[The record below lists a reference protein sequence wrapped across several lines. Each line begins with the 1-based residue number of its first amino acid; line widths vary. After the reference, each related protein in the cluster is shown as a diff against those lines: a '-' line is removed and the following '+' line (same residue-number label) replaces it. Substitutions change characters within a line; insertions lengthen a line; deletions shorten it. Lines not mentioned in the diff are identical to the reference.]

1 MLAVISPAKT
11 LDYESTLP
19 SLRPTQPK
27 LLGQAEALVKV
38 LRKLSSSDL
47 QALMSI
53 SEKLGDLNAE
63 RYQSWSIPF
72 SNDNAR
78 AALFA
83 FKGDVYTGFSL
94 DEYASSDITFAQ
106 KHLRILSGLYGV
118 LRPLDLMQPYR
129 LEMGTSLETS
139 AGKNLYEFWGNQI
152 TSELNAAFK
161 ASGSTSLV
169 NLASKEYFSSVI
181 QGQLKG
187 EVITPNFKDLKNGSY
202 KIISFYAK
210 KARGMM
216 CDYMIRNQIKEP
228 EGLKGFDREG
238 YSFNSKLS
246 TGNDWIFTRDEVPSA

>member
-19 SLRPTQPK
+19 SLRPTQPR
-27 LLGQAEALVKV
+27 LLDQSEELIKV

-47 QALMSI
+47 QALMGI

-63 RYQSWSIPF
+63 RNQSWSVPF
-72 SNDNAR
+72 SSDNAR

-83 FKGDVYTGFSL
+83 FKGDVYTGFTL
-94 DEYASSDITFAQ
+94 DEYSSEDLSYAQ

-129 LEMGTSLETS
+129 LEMGTSLKTS
-139 AGKNLYEFWGNQI
+139 KGKNLYEFWGDQI

-161 ASGSTSLV
+161 ASGSNTLV
-169 NLASKEYFSSVI
+169 NLASKEYFSSVNPR
-181 QGQLKG
+181 QLKG
-187 EVITPNFKDLKNGSY
+187 EVITPNFKDLKNGNY

-216 CDYMIRNQIKEP
+216 CDYLIRNQIEDP
-228 EGLKGFDREG
+228 EGLKAFDRDG
-238 YSFNSKLS
+238 YSFNPNLSK
-246 TGNDWIFTRDEVPSA
+246 GNDWIFTRDVVPSA

>member
-19 SLRPTQPK
+19 SLRPTQPR
-27 LLGQAEALVKV
+27 LLDQSEALIKV

-47 QALMSI
+47 QALMGI

-63 RYQSWSIPF
+63 RNQSWSVPF
-72 SNDNAR
+72 SSDNAR

-83 FKGDVYTGFSL
+83 FKGDVYTGFTL
-94 DEYASSDITFAQ
+94 DEYASEDFSFAQ

-129 LEMGTSLETS
+129 LEMGTALQTS
-139 AGKNLYEFWGNQI
+139 KGKNLYEFWGDQI
-152 TSELNAAFK
+152 TKELNAAFK
-161 ASGSTSLV
+161 ASGSNTLV
-169 NLASKEYFSSVI
+169 NLASKEYFSAVTP
-181 QGQLKG
+181 GELKG
-187 EVITPNFKDLKNGSY
+187 DVITPNFKDLKNGSY

-216 CDYMIRNQIKEP
+216 CDYMIRNRIGNP
-228 EGLKGFDREG
+228 EELKGFDRDG
-238 YSFNSKLS
+238 YSFNPTLSK
-246 TGNDWIFTRDEVPSA
+246 GNDWIFTRDVVPSA

>member
-19 SLRPTQPK
+19 SLRPTQPR
-27 LLGQAEALVKV
+27 LLDQSEDLIKV

-47 QALMSI
+47 QSLMGI

-63 RYQSWSIPF
+63 RNQSWSVPF
-72 SNDNAR
+72 TSDNAR
-78 AALFA
+78 PALFA

-94 DEYASSDITFAQ
+94 DEYASSDLSYAQ

-129 LEMGTSLETS
+129 LEMGTALKTS
-139 AGKNLYEFWGNQI
+139 AGKSLYEFWGDGV
-152 TSELNAAFK
+152 TKELNSAFK
-161 ASGSTSLV
+161 ASGSNTLV
-169 NLASKEYFSSVI
+169 NLASKEYFSSVTPSD
-181 QGQLKG
+181 LKG
-187 EVITPNFKDLKNGSY
+187 DVITPNFKDLKNGSY

-216 CDYMIRNQIKEP
+216 CDYLIRNQIDDP

-238 YSFNSKLS
+238 YSFNPGLS
-246 TGNDWIFTRDEVPSA
+246 QGNDWMFTRDVVPSP